1 MVNGDVSAMTKY
13 TTWTIRPFDL
23 LNLQQANGHQGQQR
37 ATSDPK
43 PSGNPIPV
51 RVWEDAGVWHVQAEV
66 PGVAASAV
74 TTEFFQ
80 DRLTIQYDR
89 PVPADSKVVTYDNLN
104 YGQFQRVIRITD
116 EIQFDGITARVENG
130 LLTVTL
136 PKSEASQPRK
146 IVVSE

>member
-1 MVNGDVSAMTKY
+1 MTKY

-23 LNLQQANGHQGQQR
+23 VNLQQAKGHQGQEISTTDSK
-37 ATSDPK
+37 AI
-43 PSGNPIPV
+43 GNPIPV
-51 RVWEDAGVWHVQAEV
+51 RVWEDAEGWHVQAEV
-66 PGVAASAV
+66 PGVSASAV

-89 PVPADSKVVTYDNLN
+89 PAPTESKVTYDNLN

-116 EIQFDGITARVENG
+116 EIQIDGITARVENG